1 MTREHY
7 IKLMSYFPQ
16 GTLRLKVL
24 NFLNSYLTVISGG
37 CYIILLSYLFIERDD
52 RFVRTVAVPLF
63 VFITVSLIRRWM
75 NLQRP
80 YDVLQFKP
88 IVSYK
93 PGKGKSFPSR
103 HTACGF
109 VIAFAFMYHDR
120 VIGVLFLLVAFCI
133 GLIRL
138 VGGVH
143 YPRDILAGGF
153 YSFVCAVIG
162 FWLIP

>member
-7 IKLMSYFPQ
+7 IKLMGYFPQ

-37 CYIILLSYLFIERDD
+37 CYIILLTYLFFTKDD
-52 RFVRTVAVPLF
+52 RFVRTATVPLF
-63 VFITVSLIRRWM
+63 VFITVTLLRRWI
-75 NLQRP
+75 NRQRP
-80 YDVLQFKP
+80 YDTLQFKP

-109 VIAFAFMYHDR
+109 VIAFAFINCNTG
-120 VIGVLFLLVAFCI
+120 VGVFFLIIAFSIGI
-133 GLIRL
+133 IRL

-143 YPRDILAGGF
+143 YPGDIIAGGA
-153 YSFVCAVIG
+153 YSFACAIIG
-162 FWLIP
+162 FCLIP